1 MYVYGV
7 NSLYVR
13 ALLSVV
19 MFPGK
24 DFMQKI
30 VSITILP
37 TMKQPT
43 PTSTYDIDDILFDI
57 VEDNINE
64 YTQSFV
70 LLASITLEAELKMTK
85 VCFQESMMG
94 NNCSGIGSVEIRIL
108 DNDRKYTVLLL
119 CVLPYV

>member
-1 MYVYGV
+1 MYVRT
-7 NSLYVR
+7 LR
-13 ALLSVV
+13 CLLLVV
-19 MFPGK
+19 TFPGK
-24 DFMQKI
+24 DFMQKN

-43 PTSTYDIDDILFDI
+43 PASTYDVHEILFDI

-94 NNCSGIGSVEIRIL
+94 KNCSGIGSVEVRIL
-108 DNDRKYTVLLL
+108 DNDRKCTVFLLSL
-119 CVLPYV
+119 HTYV